1 MDLVIIIILIVG
13 VVVLYKDIK
22 FVTYL
27 IGILEIFFRL
37 IHYIGDN
44 IPLININPFIN
55 KYIPSSLFS
64 IITKYTNGVIC
75 DILSWL
81 LVIVFI
87 MFLVYLIKYLIKK
100 K

>member
-1 MDLVIIIILIVG
+1 MDLIIIILLIVG
-13 VVVLYKDIK
+13 VVIIYKDVK

-37 IHYIGDN
+37 MHYIGDN
-44 IPLININPFIN
+44 IKFINLNPFIN

-64 IITKYTNGVIC
+64 IIEKYTSGVVCAI
-75 DILSWL
+75 ISWL
-81 LVIVFI
+81 LVAVLI
-87 MFLVYLIKYLIKK
+87 MFLVYLVKYLIKK

>member
-1 MDLVIIIILIVG
+1 MDLIIIILLIVG
-13 VVVLYKDIK
+13 VVIIYKDVK

-37 IHYIGDN
+37 MHYIGDN
-44 IPLININPFIN
+44 IKFINLNPFIN

-64 IITKYTNGVIC
+64 IIEKYTSEVVCTI
-75 DILSWL
+75 ISWL
-81 LVIVFI
+81 LVAVLI
-87 MFLVYLIKYLIKK
+87 MFLVYLVKYLIKK

>member
-1 MDLVIIIILIVG
+1 MDLIIIILLILG
-13 VVVLYKDIK
+13 VVIIYKDVK

-37 IHYIGDN
+37 MHYIGDN
-44 IPLININPFIN
+44 IKFINLNPFIN

-64 IITKYTNGVIC
+64 IIEKYTSGVVCTI
-75 DILSWL
+75 ISWL
-81 LVIVFI
+81 LVAVLI
-87 MFLVYLIKYLIKK
+87 MFLVYLVKYLIKK

>member
-1 MDLVIIIILIVG
+1 MDLIIIILLIVG
-13 VVVLYKDIK
+13 VVVIYKDVK

-44 IPLININPFIN
+44 ITFINLNPFVN
-55 KYIPSSLFS
+55 KYIPYSLFS
-64 IITKYTNGVIC
+64 IIEKYTSGVVSAI
-75 DILSWL
+75 ISWL
-81 LVIVFI
+81 LVAVFI
-87 MFLVYLIKYLIKK
+87 MFLVYLVKYLIKK